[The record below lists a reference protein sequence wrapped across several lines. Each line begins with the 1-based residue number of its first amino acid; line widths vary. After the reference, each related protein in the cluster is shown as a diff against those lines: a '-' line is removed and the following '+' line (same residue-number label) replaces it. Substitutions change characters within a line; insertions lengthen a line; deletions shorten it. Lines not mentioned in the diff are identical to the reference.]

1 MLPAHSTHTG
11 WCPAETDHK
20 PPSYTYKDT
29 QTNRG
34 KHTQPHTNIQND
46 DRKPQTEE
54 EKRSTERG
62 GRTAERGGGHT
73 KRSRRRGSKRLE
85 RSKDG
90 EYKM

>member
-62 GRTAERGGGHT
+62 MSDSRKGRGTYEEKQK
-73 KRSRRRGSKRLE
+73 KRVKKIREVKGWRI
-85 RSKDG
+85 
-90 EYKM
+90 

>member
-1 MLPAHSTHTG
+1 MPPAHSTHTG

-20 PPSYTYKDT
+20 PPSHTYKDT
-29 QTNRG
+29 RKNRG
-34 KHTQPHTNIQND
+34 KHTTTHEHTGRR
-46 DRKPQTEE
+46 RKPQIEE

-62 GRTAERGGGHT
+62 GRTAERGGGRK

-85 RSKDG
+85 MSKDG